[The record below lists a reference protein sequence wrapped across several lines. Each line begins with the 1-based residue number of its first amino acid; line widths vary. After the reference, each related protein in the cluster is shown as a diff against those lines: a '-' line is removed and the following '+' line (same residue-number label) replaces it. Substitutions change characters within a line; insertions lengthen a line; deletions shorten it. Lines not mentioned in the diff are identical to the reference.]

1 VIEWHQYHI
10 MTTTFNTGMSRDQY
24 TERLVQLVSALVAS
38 GRYKVEWHEHDTEF
52 KGIDSDGEH
61 ISLVG
66 TAVGLLREI
75 HTSWD
80 PENPLCEDPAGGF
93 YDPTPPHRRSI

>member
-1 VIEWHQYHI
+1 
-10 MTTTFNTGMSRDQY
+10 MTTTFSPGMSRDQY

-38 GRYKVEWHEHDTEF
+38 GRYRIERKEPGSVAGDDSEF
-52 KGIDSDGEH
+52 DGIDSSGDR

-80 PENPLCEDPAGGF
+80 ETNPLCEDAPGGF

>member
-1 VIEWHQYHI
+1 
-10 MTTTFNTGMSRDQY
+10 MSRDQY
-24 TERLVQLVSALVAS
+24 TERLVQLVSALIAS
-38 GRYKVEWHEHDTEF
+38 GQYKIEWREPTPDRDSEF
-52 KGIDSDGEH
+52 DGIDSDGEH

-80 PENPLCEDPAGGF
+80 ETNPLREDPVGSF
-93 YDPTPPHRRSI
+93 YDPTPRGRVC